1 MPYRKDGGLGREP
14 LFGFVGSEAGE
25 TGADG
30 RGNTSKAHVYDIVNA
45 GPRNVFTV
53 SDCLVF
59 NCVHGTNF
67 GMGWKKMYMMNE
79 DKFES
84 PTQAKRVQDIMR
96 TTFKRV
102 FAWQDEIR
110 KEAHLRGVLV
120 SRHGCLRRF
129 TDVYRWDQGRGG
141 WAPGSQS
148 EEAIAYLPANESHC
162 HLKEVVLRLDAMG
175 ALERY
180 NLVNYVHDSLVFDV
194 ARELTEE
201 CITVVMAEIEKPS
214 TVLID
219 EVAGVFQVGC
229 EAALGPS
236 WGEITRWKGSL

>member
-1 MPYRKDGGLGREP
+1 
-14 LFGFVGSEAGE
+14 
-25 TGADG
+25 
-30 RGNTSKAHVYDIVNA
+30 
-45 GPRNVFTV
+45 
-53 SDCLVF
+53 
-59 NCVHGTNF
+59 
-67 GMGWKKMYMMNE
+67 MGWKKMYMMNE
-79 DKFES
+79 DKSES